1 MVQTYP
7 NSSQSSWQ
15 GSLRDLTR
23 IVTSIRHIHAF
34 GRLTLRNTDR
44 ISIAHVYF
52 HNGKLAHIVG
62 SSGEAEATLR
72 DLHNWTHAVIRFERG
87 ATATGLTLTD
97 EQESSFDILLLHF
110 QKLGLVEAPTTP
122 RMVEAPGMPRVVEG
136 EVVSMT
142 AGEQLLTP
150 HEWQI
155 LIESTRRVSLAVAH
169 VVGARQAPRALRTIL
184 DDCSETFPAVAT
196 LQVVA
201 SGHMQITESS
211 HLDRMP
217 RTELLAGFHALFVT
231 CQRFCSFLVG
241 ERDAHRLI
249 IQALGDLCLT
259 LVGMGVFQINNG
271 LLATHKQR

>member
-1 MVQTYP
+1 MAQIQP

-23 IVTSIRHIHAF
+23 IVTSIRHVHAF

-44 ISIAHVYF
+44 ISIAHFYF
-52 HNGKLAHIVG
+52 HSGKLVHIVG
-62 SSGEAEATLR
+62 SSGEAGATLQDLR
-72 DLHNWTHAVIRFERG
+72 DWTHAVVRFERSANAIG
-87 ATATGLTLTD
+87 MTLSD
-97 EQESSFDILLLHF
+97 EYENNLDMLLLHF
-110 QKLGLVEAPTTP
+110 QKLGLVEAST
-122 RMVEAPGMPRVVEG
+122 MPRVVEG
-136 EVVSMT
+136 NVVSTTM
-142 AGEQLLTP
+142 GEELLTP

-169 VVGARQAPRALRTIL
+169 VVGPSQAPRALRTIL
-184 DDCSETFPAVAT
+184 DDCSENFPAVAT
-196 LQVVA
+196 LQIVG
-201 SGHMQITESS
+201 SGQMQIAESS

-249 IQALGDLCLT
+249 IQALGDLCLA
-259 LVGMGVFQINNG
+259 LVGLGVFQVNNG
-271 LLATHKQR
+271 LLATHKPH